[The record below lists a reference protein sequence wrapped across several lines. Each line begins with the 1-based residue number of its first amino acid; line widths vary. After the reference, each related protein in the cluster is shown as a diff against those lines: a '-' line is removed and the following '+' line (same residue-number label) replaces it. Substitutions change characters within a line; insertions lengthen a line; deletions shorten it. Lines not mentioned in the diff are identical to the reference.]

1 MAQEKIE
8 NIRTPLPQRTS
19 PIMDEV
25 LESCILQTTFGD
37 RRPEP
42 VANFEV
48 YSIDQIKAWAGVGMS
63 QTVAAAI
70 VLKEI
75 PDEVGKRTLALALE
89 IELDEILA
97 NPAYNKNHQGLQE
110 LMYSKRVMISRLRFM
125 K

>member
-25 LESCILQTTFGD
+25 LESCILQITHGD

-48 YSIDQIKAWAGVGMS
+48 YHVDQIRTWADAGMS

-70 VLKEI
+70 LLKEI
-75 PDEVGKRTLALALE
+75 PD
-89 IELDEILA
+89 DEAKKILA
-97 NPAYNKNHQGLQE
+97 TALKNNAEYLTTQP
-110 LMYSKRVMISRLRFM
+110 MYPRMKKQLDSQIEQMKRYAFRLHSE
-125 K
+125 